1 MNFQDCIKFANDTRT
16 CYLATA
22 EGDQPRVRAMG
33 LCFAD
38 ETGIYF
44 NTESVKALNKQ
55 LKKNKKVEA
64 IFHHTAPGPD
74 AGKVMRVSGEIEFV
88 SDRAIRAKIF
98 KDRPFLKGLGI
109 TKPEDPQLVVFR
121 IAKGEA
127 YFWTMADNMK
137 EAKIPRIKF
146 GK

>member
-1 MNFQDCIKFANDTRT
+1 MNFQDCIRFANETGT

-55 LKKNKKVEA
+55 LQKNKKVEA
-64 IFHHTAPGPD
+64 IFHHTAPGSD

-88 SDRAIRAKIF
+88 NDQAIRAKIF
-98 KDRPFLKGLGI
+98 EDRPFLKGLGI
-109 TKPEDPQLVVFR
+109 TKPDDPQLVVFR
-121 IAKGEA
+121 IARGEA